1 MTPEQFNQRLNE
13 IVPARYRVWKEKP
26 PVPFAV
32 FYEEETENFA
42 ADGIVYMRFVA
53 ITIELYTREKRP
65 ELEQKIEM
73 MLDENKVFWDRL
85 ESYIDSEKLLM
96 VSYSFTVKGE

>member
-1 MTPEQFNQRLNE
+1 
-13 IVPARYRVWKEKP
+13 
-26 PVPFAV
+26 
-32 FYEEETENFA
+32 
-42 ADGIVYMRFVA
+42 MRFVA